1 MFDGSFCLTGDSLL
15 KILAILYRI
24 KCKIPVILLGEC
36 GCGKTVCYTFHNYDP
51 FISCIHMLINIC
63 LRCMV
68 LYVDV
73 A

>member
-36 GCGKTVCYTFHNYDP
+36 GCGKTVCYTFHILSLLY
-51 FISCIHMLINIC
+51 
-63 LRCMV
+63 CM
-68 LYVDV
+68 YVNTY
-73 A
+73 AN

>member
-36 GCGKTVCYTFHNYDP
+36 GCGKTVC
-51 FISCIHMLINIC
+51 
-63 LRCMV
+63 
-68 LYVDV
+68 
-73 A
+73 

>member
-36 GCGKTVCYTFHNYDP
+36 GCGKTVCYTSHNYDP
-51 FISCIHMLINIC
+51 FILYVCTYMLINIC
-63 LRCMV
+63 IRCI
-68 LYVDV
+68 L
-73 A
+73 